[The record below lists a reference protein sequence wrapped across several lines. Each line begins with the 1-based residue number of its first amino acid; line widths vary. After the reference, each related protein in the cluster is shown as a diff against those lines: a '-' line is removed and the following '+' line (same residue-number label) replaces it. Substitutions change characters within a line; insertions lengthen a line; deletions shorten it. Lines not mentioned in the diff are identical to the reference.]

1 MNCVTSSDYTL
12 VTVYPSTYY
21 ITHRSL
27 VMLFLHLKTST
38 AVITLWTPILN
49 ACGSLNKCCLKEI
62 GLLKHFISRKSEK
75 FGKIEMMFHKRHLT
89 FMLQLQ

>member
-49 ACGSLNKCCLKEI
+49 ACGSLCKQ
-62 GLLKHFISRKSEK
+62 
-75 FGKIEMMFHKRHLT
+75 MFHQRNRTFKAVHLKKIGKVW
-89 FMLQLQ
+89 

>member
-27 VMLFLHLKTST
+27 VMLFLRLNLQGGPPL
-38 AVITLWTPILN
+38 ITLWTSILN
-49 ACGSLNKCCLKEI
+49 ACEGKNRCFLKEI
-62 GLLKHFISRKSEK
+62 GIS
-75 FGKIEMMFHKRHLT
+75 
-89 FMLQLQ
+89 

>member
-27 VMLFLHLKTST
+27 VMLFLRLNLQWRSST
-38 AVITLWTPILN
+38 YHTLWTSILN
-49 ACGSLNKCCLKEI
+49 ACEGKNKCFLKEI
-62 GLLKHFISRKSEK
+62 GIS
-75 FGKIEMMFHKRHLT
+75 
-89 FMLQLQ
+89 